1 MRRIIITALACL
13 SLLPFHLHA
22 EEAAKPLAFATH
34 DGYFVSNQ
42 FEPEAPVSFVVLR
55 DQEAFDKVFGVAM
68 VMRDKSH
75 RLPRAAFDKK
85 LVIAAI
91 HRGKA
96 MVTYQVE
103 SAVMEAQTL
112 VVRYIA
118 KSTPSDSAEFA
129 CPLILSLDKG
139 DFKGVRFMEN
149 GKEARYLE
157 FPQPQASG
165 TGMENRESFT
175 EKSVDGK
182 TIITIRGKGIGRA
195 KLALAPDRK
204 PQETILR
211 IYLRGL
217 ESLVIAND
225 RLQWKASVSSHG
237 GHTVL
242 FNLWQDGKEG
252 PPLTKDSPYWAEI
265 LRLRHES
272 KPVAGL
278 PPAEEWFELRIPP
291 VLMNN
296 ARELRFEW
304 IDFYR

>member
-1 MRRIIITALACL
+1 MRRIIIPALACM

-22 EEAAKPLAFATH
+22 EEAAKPLAFDTH

-55 DQEAFDKVFGVAM
+55 DQDSFDKVFGAAV

-75 RLPRAAFDKK
+75 RLPPAAFDKK

-103 SAVMEAQTL
+103 SVVMEAQTV
-112 VVRYIA
+112 VVRYTA

-149 GKEARYLE
+149 GKEAKQLE
-157 FPQPQASG
+157 FSQPQASG
-165 TGMENRESFT
+165 AKSKDPDLLT
-175 EKSVDGK
+175 EETADGK
-182 TIITIRGKGIGRA
+182 TLVSIRGKGIGRS
-195 KLALAPDRK
+195 KLALTPDRK

-217 ESLVIAND
+217 ESLAIAND
-225 RLQWKASVSSHG
+225 RVQWKASVLSHS
-237 GHTVL
+237 GHATL
-242 FNLWQDGKEG
+242 LHLWRDGKEG

-265 LRLRHES
+265 QRLGPDG
-272 KPVAGL
+272 KPAAGL
-278 PPAEEWFELRIPP
+278 PPAEGWFELRIPE
-291 VLMNN
+291 VLLKDS
-296 ARELRFEW
+296 RELKLEW